1 MSGGGRDSDHPES
14 VTEKS
19 MVGVEEAQP
28 ESRGAKQIQL
38 LQIWASSRAILPGA
52 LVRLR
57 EFTRKDK
64 MNSAEN

>member
-1 MSGGGRDSDHPES
+1 
-14 VTEKS
+14 

-28 ESRGAKQIQL
+28 ESRGAKQIQF

-57 EFTRKDK
+57 EFTRKDE
-64 MNSAEN
+64 MNSPEN

>member
-14 VTEKS
+14 VTERS

-38 LQIWASSRAILPGA
+38 LQIWASRAILPGA
-52 LVRLR
+52 LVHLR

-64 MNSAEN
+64 MNSPEN